1 MKLKNKQNIIRKSLI
16 FLSIL
21 LFLNSC
27 SETIFL
33 VNSAKRLGTWGEKP
47 KYKIGNPYR
56 INGKWYYPAVDYD
69 YDETGVASWYG
80 PKFHGKKTANGET
93 FDQNKISAAHKTL
106 PLPSFVRI
114 TNLENGKVLP
124 KVRINDRGPF
134 ARKRI
139 IDLSKKAAEVLGF
152 ANKGT
157 ANVRVQILEN
167 ESRDIA
173 MMASVHNGI
182 KAKPAKIKKIKKK
195 KIKDKFAGVDK
206 LTHNNSKKKI
216 QIDFPENAKKEITD
230 DKEQKKTEKYESFDN
245 LTLSDND
252 LMELQIAA
260 FKDHRNAKTLLRKL
274 EDFSAY
280 IKREFTDDKYLYK
293 VRIGPIKNIQIA
305 REIKEKLTQLGFT
318 GINLIIN

>member
-1 MKLKNKQNIIRKSLI
+1 M
-16 FLSIL
+16 
-21 LFLNSC
+21 NSC
-27 SETIFL
+27 SETTFL
-33 VNSAKRLGTWGEKP
+33 VNSAKRIGTWSEKP

-56 INGKWYYPAVDYD
+56 INGKWYYPAVNYD

-93 FDQNKISAAHKTL
+93 FDQNEISAAHKTL

-114 TNLENGKVLP
+114 TNLDNGKVLH

-173 MMASVHNGI
+173 IMASAHDGI
-182 KAKPAKIKKIKKK
+182 KAKSAKIKKIKKK
-195 KIKDKFAGVDK
+195 KIEDKFAGGNKFSNKK
-206 LTHNNSKKKI
+206 LKNKI
-216 QIDFPENAKKEITD
+216 QIYFPENAKKEISDNRKQGTI
-230 DKEQKKTEKYESFDN
+230 EKYASFDN

-252 LMELQIAA
+252 LMEIQIAA
-260 FKDHRNAKTLLRKL
+260 FKDHRNAKTLRKKL
-274 EDFSAY
+274 EDFGAY
-280 IKREFTDDKYLYK
+280 IKREFTNDKYLYK
-293 VRIGPIKNIQIA
+293 VRIGPIENIQIA